1 MRRLPIGSAPS
12 STAGRAERL
21 WWATTALLGARRAA
35 ALWACGSARRRGRR
49 MSFARYRGNGARP
62 HSTRD
67 GGVHASGL
75 GCAMTDMFGV
85 SLCQLTCAG
94 VTGCGVRVVRCSGR
108 AAVRGAAAGARLR
121 LACVSVRFN
130 LACRSVSSRALCRNS
145 YSSLCGVCTTVIT
158 TTKQQTKHPIVQAAG
173 AADAIL
179 GPILVH
185 RDT

>member
-145 YSSLCGVCTTVIT
+145 YSSLCGVCTNHDHETANET
-158 TTKQQTKHPIVQAAG
+158 PDRAG
-173 AADAIL
+173 CRCSRRGS